1 VFQDGSDRLPTDSPP
16 TPSATPRHPPAA
28 APRLAGTGDSPR
40 RSVDAAEA
48 GLEAGRESL
57 PRSAD
62 GPTLPGSITPPPKRR
77 PPSPGA
83 SDRRQTGRGA
93 PRAESAPA
101 ADRVDDAAA
110 AARHADDA
118 VAYTRRRVESD
129 ARTLR
134 SSPFASRRFH
144 VLLNSLFKVLF
155 NFPSRY
161 LCAIGL
167 VSVFSLRWSLPP
179 ALGCNL
185 KQPDSEDDPGGP
197 AGRRR
202 GLTPALGEAPIR
214 RTRTPDRSPWAV
226 PNTTVPVARQGEGF
240 GAGLIPLHSP
250 LLRESSLVSFPPLIN
265 MLKFSG

>member
-1 VFQDGSDRLPTDSPP
+1 MALRAPKVRPP
-16 TPSATPRHPPAA
+16 PDDATTARPSRDVSTRPPAK
-28 APRLAGTGDSPR
+28 G
-40 RSVDAAEA
+40 E
-48 GLEAGRESL
+48 
-57 PRSAD
+57 
-62 GPTLPGSITPPPKRR
+62 
-77 PPSPGA
+77 
-83 SDRRQTGRGA
+83 
-93 PRAESAPA
+93 
-101 ADRVDDAAA
+101 
-110 AARHADDA
+110 
-118 VAYTRRRVESD
+118 RVESD

-185 KQPDSEDDPGGP
+185 KQPDSWDEPREP
-197 AGRRR
+197 ARRRR

-214 RTRTPDRSPWAV
+214 RTRTPDRSPSAV
-226 PNTTVPVARQGEGF
+226 PNTTVPAARQGGGF

>member
-1 VFQDGSDRLPTDSPP
+1 MFQDGSDRLPTDSPP

-28 APRLAGTGDSPR
+28 APQLAGTGDSPR
-40 RSVDAAEA
+40 RSIDAAEA
-48 GLEAGRESL
+48 RLEAGREQGL

-62 GPTLPGSITPPPKRR
+62 GPTLSRSITPPPRR
-77 PPSPGA
+77 WSPSREA
-83 SDRRQTGRGA
+83 SDRRRTGRGA
-93 PRAESAPA
+93 PHAESAPA
-101 ADRVDDAAA
+101 AGRIDDAAA
-110 AARHADDA
+110 AGRHTDDTAADA
-118 VAYTRRRVESD
+118 RRRVESD

-167 VSVFSLRWSLPP
+167 ASVFSLRWSLPP

-185 KQPDSEDDPGGP
+185 KQPDSEDYPGGP
-197 AGRRR
+197 AGCRR

-214 RTRTPDRSPWAV
+214 RTRTPNRSPRAV
-226 PNTTVPVARQGEGF
+226 PNTTVPVAR
-240 GAGLIPLHSP
+240 
-250 LLRESSLVSFPPLIN
+250 
-265 MLKFSG
+265 